1 MDPAGPWAT
10 LAGNPLSALLTDY
23 VLGQQQAAGTLTDSH
38 YVIKT
43 LVTTELVRRIAD
55 AYGVRTLGDVLVGF
69 KWICGCMDEQG
80 AEQMLFATEES
91 HGFLAGQH
99 VRDKDGIV
107 ACLLRAELAAQ
118 VKSQGQSLHD
128 RLHHLFEQHG
138 LHRERTLNIRMEGSQ
153 GKQRMTQLMENFRS
167 QPPQQ
172 LGNLQVVGR
181 RDYLQHLRFDSQ
193 GVTQPLAG
201 PTDDLIFLELELTGN
216 YVAIR
221 PSGTEPKIKLYLFTF
236 MDPGQWADLPAAQ
249 QQLQQREDQ
258 IEASLRE
265 FVETV

>member
-1 MDPAGPWAT
+1 
-10 LAGNPLSALLTDY
+10 
-23 VLGQQQAAGTLTDSH
+23 
-38 YVIKT
+38 
-43 LVTTELVRRIAD
+43 
-55 AYGVRTLGDVLVGF
+55 
-69 KWICGCMDEQG
+69 
-80 AEQMLFATEES
+80 
-91 HGFLAGQH
+91 
-99 VRDKDGIV
+99 
-107 ACLLRAELAAQ
+107 
-118 VKSQGQSLHD
+118 
-128 RLHHLFEQHG
+128 
-138 LHRERTLNIRMEGSQ
+138 
-153 GKQRMTQLMENFRS
+153 MTQLMENFRS
-167 QPPQQ
+167 QPPPQ

-193 GVTQPLAG
+193 GVAQPLAG

-258 IEASLRE
+258 IEASLRK